1 MFSDLLFLS
10 KPKKNK
16 NKNKKDPVHHMGE
29 KKTKPQDDKK
39 GKL

>member
-10 KPKKNK
+10 KPKK
-16 NKNKKDPVHHMGE
+16 KKDPVHHMGE